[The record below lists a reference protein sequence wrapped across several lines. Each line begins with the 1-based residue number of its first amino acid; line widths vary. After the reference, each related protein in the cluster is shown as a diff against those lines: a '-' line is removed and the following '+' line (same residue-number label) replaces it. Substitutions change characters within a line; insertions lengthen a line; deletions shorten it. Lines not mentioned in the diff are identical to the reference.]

1 MDPKSGAHFGG
12 RCPGQGDNLPFKGQV
27 DPGRGMRSCTVGL
40 SRREALAHSAAAGRS
55 IPIISPAEGVSED
68 LIRQLVETFYDRV
81 IRDPEL
87 GPIFH
92 KALSGR
98 WSEHLRLMVDFWS
111 SIALRTGRY
120 QGKPQAAHFSLQ
132 LTPELFARWLSL
144 FEKTAQEICEPDVAD
159 FFMDRARRIA
169 ESLQI
174 GLGIGPKALRLP

>member
-1 MDPKSGAHFGG
+1 LT
-12 RCPGQGDNLPFKGQV
+12 Q
-27 DPGRGMRSCTVGL
+27 
-40 SRREALAHSAAAGRS
+40 SATGRS
-55 IPIISPAEGVSED
+55 IPIISPAEGVTEVMV
-68 LIRQLVETFYDRV
+68 RELVETFYDRV

-98 WSEHLRLMVDFWS
+98 WSKHLALMVDFWS

-120 QGKPQAAHFSLQ
+120 QGKPQAAHMGMS
-132 LTPELFARWLSL
+132 LTPELFSRWLAL
-144 FEKTAQEICEPDVAD
+144 FEQTASEMFDPDVAA
-159 FFMDRARRIA
+159 FFVDRARRIA

>member
-1 MDPKSGAHFGG
+1 LVP
-12 RCPGQGDNLPFKGQV
+12 
-27 DPGRGMRSCTVGL
+27 
-40 SRREALAHSAAAGRS
+40 SAPASRS
-55 IPIISPAEGVSED
+55 IPIVSPAEGVTED

-98 WSEHLRLMVDFWS
+98 WSAHLRLMVDFWS

-120 QGKPQAAHFSLQ
+120 QGKPQAAHMGLR
-132 LTPELFARWLSL
+132 LTPELFARWLAL
-144 FEKTAQEICEPDVAD
+144 FEATAQELCEPDVAA
-159 FFMDRARRIA
+159 FFIDRAQRIA
-169 ESLQI
+169 DSLQI

>member
-1 MDPKSGAHFGG
+1 
-12 RCPGQGDNLPFKGQV
+12 
-27 DPGRGMRSCTVGL
+27 
-40 SRREALAHSAAAGRS
+40 LADSAATGRS
-55 IPIISPAEGVSED
+55 IPIVSPAEGVSED
-68 LIRQLVETFYDRV
+68 LIRQLVETFYDCV

-98 WSEHLRLMVDFWS
+98 WSQHLALMVDFWS

-120 QGKPQAAHFSLQ
+120 QGKPQAAHFGLP

-144 FEKTAQEICEPDVAD
+144 FEKTAQDICEPDVAD
-159 FFMDRARRIA
+159 FFVDRARRIA

-174 GLGIGPKALRLP
+174 GLGIGPKACGFPRADSAWPLRRQSSEAPLRSDSERAIHRHKWYEDPQSS

>member
-1 MDPKSGAHFGG
+1 MAD
-12 RCPGQGDNLPFKGQV
+12 
-27 DPGRGMRSCTVGL
+27 
-40 SRREALAHSAAAGRS
+40 SAATGRS
-55 IPIISPAEGVSED
+55 IPIVSPAEGVSEA
-68 LIRQLVETFYDRV
+68 LIRELVETFYDRV

-98 WSEHLRLMVDFWS
+98 WSQHLALMVDFWS

-120 QGKPQAAHFSLQ
+120 QGKPQAAHMGMN
-132 LTPELFARWLSL
+132 LTPELFSRWLTL
-144 FEKTAQEICEPDVAD
+144 FEQTASEILEPDVAA
-159 FFMDRARRIA
+159 FFVDRAGRIA

>member
-1 MDPKSGAHFGG
+1 M
-12 RCPGQGDNLPFKGQV
+12 
-27 DPGRGMRSCTVGL
+27 
-40 SRREALAHSAAAGRS
+40 AHSAATGRS
-55 IPIISPAEGVSED
+55 IPIISPAEGVSEE

-92 KALSGR
+92 AKLSGH
-98 WSEHLRLMVDFWS
+98 WSQHLALMVDFWS

-120 QGKPQAAHFSLQ
+120 QGKPQAAHFGLD
-132 LTPELFARWLSL
+132 LTPELFTRWLTL
-144 FEKTAQEICEPDVAD
+144 FEKTAQEVCEPDVAA
-159 FFMDRARRIA
+159 FFVDRARRIA

>member
-1 MDPKSGAHFGG
+1 
-12 RCPGQGDNLPFKGQV
+12 
-27 DPGRGMRSCTVGL
+27 
-40 SRREALAHSAAAGRS
+40 LAHSATGRS
-55 IPIISPAEGVSED
+55 IPIISPAEGVTEA
-68 LIRQLVETFYDRV
+68 LIRELVETFYDRV

-98 WSEHLRLMVDFWS
+98 WSMHLKLMVDFWS

-120 QGKPQAAHFSLQ
+120 QGKPQAAHMGMN
-132 LTPELFARWLSL
+132 LTPELFARWLAL
-144 FEKTAQEICEPDVAD
+144 FEATAREICEPDVAA
-159 FFMDRARRIA
+159 FFVDRAGRIA